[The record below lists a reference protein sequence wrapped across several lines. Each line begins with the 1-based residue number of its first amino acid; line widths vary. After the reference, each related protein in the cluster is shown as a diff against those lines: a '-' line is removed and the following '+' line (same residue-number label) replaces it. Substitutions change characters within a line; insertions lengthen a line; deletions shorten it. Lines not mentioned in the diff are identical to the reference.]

1 MTGKLHMLPLAA
13 LLAACSTNTQVAS
26 TPTPTRTPPATDR
39 AAPPAATTVKG
50 NTAVTL
56 GIPPGHLPPPGRCR
70 LWLPD
75 TPPGRQPAARSC
87 DGIGVRAPVGSMIV
101 HRPTADKKV
110 VRVRYVDADRAGVVI
125 SVRVFDAVT
134 GAYLRTES

>member
-1 MTGKLHMLPLAA
+1 MLPLAA
-13 LLAACSTNTQVAS
+13 LLAACSSNTQVAS
-26 TPTPTRTPPATDR
+26 APAPTATPEERVAPPPAS
-39 AAPPAATTVKG
+39 TVTG

-56 GIPPGHLPPPGRCR
+56 GVPPGHLPPPGRCR

-87 DGIGVRAPVGSMIV
+87 DGIGIRAPIGSMIV

-110 VRVRYVDADRAGVVI
+110 VRVRYVDAHRAGVVI
-125 SVRVFDAVT
+125 AVRVFDAVT